1 MSEINKFIMDG
12 FPGSDEVPAVTTRV
26 NALALLSRTLEASR
40 AAVDEITEAA
50 KKTLSLEEQLRLSGI
65 SEQIANLA
73 IEFTSNNS

>member
-1 MSEINKFIMDG
+1 MSEINKLIMDG
-12 FPGSDEVPAVTTRV
+12 FPGSNEVPAVTTRD
-26 NALALLSRTLEASR
+26 NALTLISRTLEASR
-40 AAVDEITEAA
+40 AAIDEITDTA